1 MEFFRRARTFTELVW
16 KLAHSPSARDH
27 LKFVLAV
34 LAQQPDPTTEP
45 AAAADFIDVKKLLAT
60 LTVDELNRT
69 SDEYYRQHSDLN
81 AYLGKPF
88 TNADEAGDL
97 MIAFS
102 YVVNALNPHY
112 GSDILDFGAGTCWST
127 RFLTQMGH
135 AVTAVDVS
143 SAALE
148 IGRELFKQ
156 VPVMG
161 HHVPPKFSVFDGL
174 KFDLPDESFDRIL
187 CLNAFHHV
195 PNPAHVLKEMA
206 RVLRPGGIAGFS
218 EPGDGHSRSAQAQF
232 EMRHYTVIEND
243 IVIDDIERW
252 ALDAGFSRL
261 DLAIVDPRVYRI
273 SWHDYVDLMKGGVNA
288 ARYAEWVRQAAS
300 SRRVFFL
307 YKAGETVAD
316 SRQRRGL
323 NGIVRAKLDT
333 ACVAAGSELSGEA
346 QIENTGTNVWLP
358 SDAPFGPVFLGLHLF
373 NRTGQ
378 LLDLDFRR
386 VHLPRPVRP
395 GESATLR
402 FSVTA
407 PAAGEYRLGFDL
419 VSERVCWF
427 ASNGAEVS
435 QVDLSV
441 R

>member
-1 MEFFRRARTFTELVW
+1 VVPE
-16 KLAHSPSARDH
+16 P
-27 LKFVLAV
+27 
-34 LAQQPDPTTEP
+34 P
-45 AAAADFIDVKKLLAT
+45 AADGDFIDVNTLLKS
-60 LTVDELNRT
+60 LSVEDLNRT
-69 SDEYYRQHSDLN
+69 ADEYYRQHADLN

-88 TNADEAGDL
+88 TNAEEAGDL

-102 YVVNALNPHY
+102 YVVNALNPVY

-127 RFLTQMGH
+127 RILTQMGH
-135 AVTAVDVS
+135 AVTAMDVS
-143 SAALE
+143 PAALE

-156 VPVMG
+156 VPVIG
-161 HHVPPKFSVFDGL
+161 YHVPPKFSVFDGL
-174 KFDLPDESFDRIL
+174 AFDLPDESFDRIL

-195 PNPAHVLKEMA
+195 PNPVDVLKEMA

-218 EPGDGHSRSAQAQF
+218 EPGEGHSRSPQAQF

-261 DLAIVDPRVYRI
+261 DLAIVAPTDYRI
-273 SWHDYVDLMKGGVNA
+273 SWHDYVDLMKGGVEG
-288 ARYAEWVRQAAS
+288 ARYADWVRQAAS

-307 YKAGETVAD
+307 YKAGETVPD

-323 NGIVRAKLDT
+323 NAVVRAKLDA
-333 ACVAAGSELSGEA
+333 ACVAAGDALTGEA
-346 QIENTGTNVWLP
+346 HIENTGTNVWLP
-358 SDAPFGPVFLGLHLF
+358 SDAPFGPVFLGLQLF
-373 NRTGQ
+373 NRAGQ

-386 VHLPRPVRP
+386 VHLPRAVRP
-395 GESATLR
+395 GESAELR
-402 FSVTA
+402 FSVEA
-407 PAAGEYRLGFDL
+407 PPVGEYRIGFDL

-427 ASNGAEVS
+427 ASNGGNVS
-435 QVDLSV
+435 EADLSV